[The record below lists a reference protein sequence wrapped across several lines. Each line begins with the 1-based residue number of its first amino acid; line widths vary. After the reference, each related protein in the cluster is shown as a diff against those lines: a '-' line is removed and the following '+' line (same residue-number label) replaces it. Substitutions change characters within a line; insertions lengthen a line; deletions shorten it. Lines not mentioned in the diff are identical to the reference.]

1 MKLDEIKKAVEDGF
15 TIHWANDGYKVIKDS
30 IGQFL
35 IINIW
40 NDSVWGLTWQDGITM
55 NESEDK
61 FYIGVSHENL

>member
-35 IINIW
+35 IVNIW

-61 FYIGVSHENL
+61 FYIGG

>member
-1 MKLDEIKKAVEDGF
+1 MKLDEIKKAVEDGI

-35 IINIW
+35 IVNIW

-55 NESEDK
+55 NESEHK
-61 FYIGVSHENL
+61 FYIGGQQ

>member
-1 MKLDEIKKAVEDGF
+1 MKLDEIKKAVEDGI

-35 IINIW
+35 IVNIW

-61 FYIGVSHENL
+61 FYIGGQQ